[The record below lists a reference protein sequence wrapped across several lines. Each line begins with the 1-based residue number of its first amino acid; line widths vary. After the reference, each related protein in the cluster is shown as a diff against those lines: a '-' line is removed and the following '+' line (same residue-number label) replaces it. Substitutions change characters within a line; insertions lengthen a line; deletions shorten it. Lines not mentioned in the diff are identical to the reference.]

1 LLYFKRVP
9 KTIFCQFLAAE
20 QINLY
25 QLKKWMEIYS
35 LLAALAG
42 DENHS

>member
-1 LLYFKRVP
+1 MLQESRKAIPYQLL
-9 KTIFCQFLAAE
+9 TTE

-35 LLAALAG
+35 LVAALAG
-42 DENHS
+42 NKNHS